1 MKQYT
6 FKNREISWLDFN
18 SRVLQEAEDS
28 SVPLIERIRFI
39 GIFSNNLDEF
49 YKVRYAT
56 VKRIA
61 LSAKKQKKLYKGLNA
76 IDLLKE
82 ITKKTISLQN
92 RSTNALNTII
102 DKLKSQN
109 IFFVDEKTIP
119 KQFINYI
126 NEFFVE
132 KIQPQL
138 EIVVLD
144 EKSKFPNLTDTS
156 SFLTIKIISKSLDH
170 KYALI
175 KIPTQ
180 LDRFLVLNETKR
192 KYVILIDDIIRFH
205 LNEIFEMFSPKTIN
219 AHMIKISRDAELDFA
234 YDISKSYLEKIS
246 LSIKNRSTGEPVRFV
261 YDNEIEK
268 ETLDFLLDKLNFDN
282 NTDSII
288 PGGKYHNRRDYMSFP
303 SMNQNKLIYKKLK
316 PLDIQNFDL
325 SKNIFDTLKK
335 RDYLLHTPFHKF
347 TYILRFL
354 SEASIDP
361 AVKKISITIYR
372 LSKLS
377 SVANALINAAKNG
390 KEVTV
395 QIELQARFDEKANI
409 KYAKL
414 LEQQGVKLIFG
425 IQNLKVHAKI
435 CVIERKTPN
444 GLEKYGFI
452 STGNF
457 NESTA
462 KTYTDFTLF
471 THNKQILNDMSK
483 VFKFFNA
490 NYKNFKYEHLKLS
503 PFDTQ
508 SFFTKMIKREIKNA
522 KKGLSASIK
531 IKLNSLTSYA
541 MVEELYKASKEGVK
555 IKMIVRGI
563 CCLIPENE
571 KNIEVISVVDR
582 FLEHTRF
589 FIFNNNGKNETYI
602 SSADWMTRNLDNR
615 VEVTCPILNKNIKD
629 EINDIFNIYWSDNV
643 KSRRVNTEIPNQY
656 QVDLKSKKEK
666 RSQMEIY
673 NYYKLKLE
681 KQGRYR

>member
-1 MKQYT
+1 MKDYT
-6 FKNREISWLDFN
+6 FKNRELSWLDFN
-18 SRVLQEAEDS
+18 ARVLQEAEDLN
-28 SVPLIERIRFI
+28 VPLIERIRFI

-61 LSAKKQKKLYKGLNA
+61 LSGKKQKKLYKGLNA

-82 ITKKTISLQN
+82 ITKKTIELQN
-92 RSTNALNTII
+92 RSTDALNSII
-102 DKLKSQN
+102 NKLKSEN
-109 IFFVDEKTIP
+109 IHFVDEKTIP
-119 KQFINYI
+119 KKFIDLI
-126 NEFFVE
+126 NDFFID

-138 EIVVLD
+138 EIVVLNK
-144 EKSKFPNLTDTS
+144 KSKFPNLTDTS
-156 SFLTIKIISKSLDH
+156 SFLTVKIISKKQEQ

-175 KIPTQ
+175 KIPTK
-180 LDRFLVLNETKR
+180 LDRFLVLSETNQ

-205 LNEIFEMFSPKTIN
+205 LNEIFEIFSPQSIKAN
-219 AHMIKISRDAELDFA
+219 MIKISRDAELDFA

-246 LSIKNRSTGEPVRFV
+246 LSLKNRSSGEPVRFV

-268 ETLDFLLDKLNFDN
+268 ETLDFLLDKLKFDHD
-282 NTDSII
+282 TDSII

-303 SMNQNKLIYKKLK
+303 SMNKNNLSYKKFK
-316 PLDIQNFDL
+316 PLDLKGFDL

-347 TYILRFL
+347 TYILRLL

-361 AVKKISITIYR
+361 SVTKISITIYR

-390 KEVTV
+390 KEVVV

-414 LEQQGVKLIFG
+414 LEEQGVKLIFG

-435 CVIERKTPN
+435 CVIERKSSD
-444 GLEKYGFI
+444 GLEKFGFI

-462 KTYTDFTLF
+462 KIYTDFTLF
-471 THNKQILNDMSK
+471 TCDKKILNDISK

-490 NYKNFKYEHLKLS
+490 NYKKFNFQHLKLS

-508 SFFTKMIKREIKNA
+508 SFFTKMLKREIKNA
-522 KKGLSASIK
+522 KKGLPAYVK

-541 MVEELYKASKEGVK
+541 MVEELYKASREGVK

-563 CCLIPENE
+563 CCLLPENE
-571 KNIEVISVVDR
+571 KNIEVRSVVDR

-615 VEVTCPILNKNIKD
+615 VEVTCPILDSNIKK
-629 EINDIFNIYWSDNV
+629 EINDIFEIYWSDNV
-643 KSRRVNTEIPNQY
+643 KSRTVNNEIPNQY
-656 QVDLKSKKEK
+656 QINQNSKKLI
-666 RSQMEIY
+666 RSQIEIN
-673 NYYKLKLE
+673 NYYKSKLE
-681 KQGRYR
+681 K

>member
-1 MKQYT
+1 MKQYK

-28 SVPLIERIRFI
+28 NVPLIERIRFI

-102 DKLKSQN
+102 DKLKSEN
-109 IFFVDEKTIP
+109 IFFVDEKSIP
-119 KQFINYI
+119 KKFINYI
-126 NEFFVE
+126 NEYFIE

-144 EKSKFPNLTDTS
+144 EKSKFPNLTDSS
-156 SFLTIKIISKSLDH
+156 SFLTIKIISKSFDH

-180 LDRFLVLNETKR
+180 LDRFLVLNQTNC
-192 KYVILIDDIIRFH
+192 KYVILIDDIIRYH
-205 LNEIFEMFSPKTIN
+205 LNEIFEIFSPKKIN
-219 AHMIKISRDAELDFA
+219 ANMIKISRDAELDFA

-261 YDNEIEK
+261 YDDQIKK

-303 SMNQNKLIYKKLK
+303 SMNQNKLTYEKLR
-316 PLDIQNFDL
+316 PLDLYNFDL
-325 SKNIFDTLKK
+325 SKNIFDILKE

-347 TYILRFL
+347 SYILRFL

-361 AVKKISITIYR
+361 SVTKISITIYR

-414 LEQQGVKLIFG
+414 LEEQGVKLIFG

-435 CVIERKTPN
+435 CVIERKTPK

-462 KTYTDFTLF
+462 KIYTDFTLF
-471 THNKQILNDMSK
+471 TYNKKILNDISK
-483 VFKFFNA
+483 IFKFFNA
-490 NYKNFKYEHLKLS
+490 NYKNFKYEQLKLS

-508 SFFTKMIKREIKNA
+508 SFFTKMIKREIKNV
-522 KKGLSASIK
+522 KKGLPASIK

-555 IKMIVRGI
+555 IKMIIRGI

-615 VEVTCPILNKNIKD
+615 VEVTCPILDKSIND
-629 EINDIFNIYWSDNV
+629 EINDIFNIYWSDNI
-643 KSRRVNTEIPNQY
+643 KSRRINTQIPNQY
-656 QVDLKSKKEK
+656 KSNPKSKKGI
-666 RSQMEIY
+666 RSQIEIY

-681 KQGRYR
+681 K

>member
-1 MKQYT
+1 MKDYT
-6 FKNREISWLDFN
+6 FKNRELSWLDFN
-18 SRVLQEAEDS
+18 ARVLQEAEDPN
-28 SVPLIERIRFI
+28 VPLIERIRFI

-61 LSAKKQKKLYKGLNA
+61 LSGKKQKKLYQGLNA

-82 ITKKTISLQN
+82 ITKKTIELQN
-92 RSTNALNTII
+92 RSTDALNSII
-102 DKLKSQN
+102 NKLKSEN
-109 IFFVDEKTIP
+109 IHFVDEKTIP
-119 KQFINYI
+119 KKFIDLI
-126 NEFFVE
+126 NDFFID

-138 EIVVLD
+138 EIVVLNK
-144 EKSKFPNLTDTS
+144 KSKFPNLTDTS
-156 SFLTIKIISKSLDH
+156 SFLTVKIISKKQEQ

-175 KIPTQ
+175 KIPTK
-180 LDRFLVLNETKR
+180 LDRFLVLSETNQ

-205 LNEIFEMFSPKTIN
+205 LNEIFEIFSPQSIKAN
-219 AHMIKISRDAELDFA
+219 MIKISRDAELDFA

-246 LSIKNRSTGEPVRFV
+246 LSLKNRSSGEPVRFV

-268 ETLDFLLDKLNFDN
+268 ETLDFLLDKLKFDHD
-282 NTDSII
+282 TDSII

-303 SMNQNKLIYKKLK
+303 SMNKNNLSYKKFK
-316 PLDIQNFDL
+316 PLDLKGFDL

-347 TYILRFL
+347 TYILRLL

-361 AVKKISITIYR
+361 SVTKISITIYR

-390 KEVTV
+390 KEVVV

-414 LEQQGVKLIFG
+414 LEEQGVKLIFG

-435 CVIERKTPN
+435 CVIERKSSD
-444 GLEKYGFI
+444 GLEKFGFI

-462 KTYTDFTLF
+462 KIYTDFTLF
-471 THNKQILNDMSK
+471 TCDKKILNDISK

-490 NYKNFKYEHLKLS
+490 NYKKFNFQHLKLS

-508 SFFTKMIKREIKNA
+508 SFFTKMLKREIKNA
-522 KKGLSASIK
+522 KKGLPAYVK

-541 MVEELYKASKEGVK
+541 MVEELYKASREGVK

-563 CCLIPENE
+563 CCLSPENE
-571 KNIEVISVVDR
+571 KNIEVRSVVDR

-615 VEVTCPILNKNIKD
+615 VEVTCPILDPNIKK
-629 EINDIFNIYWSDNV
+629 EINDIFEIYWSDNI
-643 KSRRVNTEIPNQY
+643 KSRTVNNEIPNQY
-656 QVDLKSKKEK
+656 QINQNSKKLI
-666 RSQMEIY
+666 RSQIEIN
-673 NYYKLKLE
+673 NYYKSKLE
-681 KQGRYR
+681 K

>member
-1 MKQYT
+1 MKDYT
-6 FKNREISWLDFN
+6 FKNRELSWLDFN
-18 SRVLQEAEDS
+18 ARVLQEAEDPN
-28 SVPLIERIRFI
+28 VPLIERIRFI

-61 LSAKKQKKLYKGLNA
+61 LSGKKQKKLYQGLNA

-82 ITKKTISLQN
+82 ITKKTIELQD
-92 RSTNALNTII
+92 RSTYALNSII
-102 DKLKSQN
+102 NKLKSEN
-109 IFFVDEKTIP
+109 IHFVDEKTIP
-119 KQFINYI
+119 EKFIGLI
-126 NEFFVE
+126 NDFFID

-138 EIVVLD
+138 EIVVLNK
-144 EKSKFPNLTDTS
+144 KSKFPNLTDTS
-156 SFLTIKIISKSLDH
+156 SFLTVKIISKKQEQ

-175 KIPTQ
+175 KIPTK
-180 LDRFLVLNETKR
+180 LDRFLVLSEKNQ

-205 LNEIFEMFSPKTIN
+205 LNEIFEIFSPQSIKAN
-219 AHMIKISRDAELDFA
+219 MIKISRDAELDFA

-246 LSIKNRSTGEPVRFV
+246 LSLKNRSSGEPVRFV
-261 YDNEIEK
+261 YDSEIEK
-268 ETLDFLLDKLNFDN
+268 ETLDFLLDKLKFDHD
-282 NTDSII
+282 TDSII
-288 PGGKYHNRRDYMSFP
+288 PGAKYHNRRDYMSFP
-303 SMNQNKLIYKKLK
+303 SMNKNNLSYKKFE
-316 PLDIQNFDL
+316 PLDLKGFDL

-347 TYILRFL
+347 TYILRLL

-361 AVKKISITIYR
+361 SVTKISITIYR

-390 KEVTV
+390 KEVVV

-414 LEQQGVKLIFG
+414 LEEQGVKLIFG

-435 CVIERKTPN
+435 CVIERKSSD
-444 GLEKYGFI
+444 GLEKFGFI

-462 KTYTDFTLF
+462 KIYTDFTLF
-471 THNKQILNDMSK
+471 TCDKKILNDISK

-490 NYKNFKYEHLKLS
+490 NYKKFNFQHLKLS

-508 SFFTKMIKREIKNA
+508 SFFTKMLKREIKNA
-522 KKGLSASIK
+522 KKGLPAYVK

-541 MVEELYKASKEGVK
+541 MVEELYKASREGVK

-563 CCLIPENE
+563 CCLLPENE
-571 KNIEVISVVDR
+571 KNIEVRSVVDR

-615 VEVTCPILNKNIKD
+615 VEVTCPILDPNIKK
-629 EINDIFNIYWSDNV
+629 EINDIFEIYWSDNV
-643 KSRRVNTEIPNQY
+643 KSRIVNNEIPNQY
-656 QVDLKSKKEK
+656 QINQNSKKLI
-666 RSQMEIY
+666 RSQIEIN
-673 NYYKLKLE
+673 NYYKSKLE
-681 KQGRYR
+681 K